1 MGNQLR
7 QHIKFLFKKLKRT
20 LEKCSFLIYNG
31 IDFEKNVNTTKKPR
45 KASINEITH
54 IYTKRGGFNYE

>member
-1 MGNQLR
+1 MGNQLE

-31 IDFEKNVNTTKKPR
+31 IDFGKKVNTTKK
-45 KASINEITH
+45 ANINEKDRKSFI
-54 IYTKRGGFNYE
+54 